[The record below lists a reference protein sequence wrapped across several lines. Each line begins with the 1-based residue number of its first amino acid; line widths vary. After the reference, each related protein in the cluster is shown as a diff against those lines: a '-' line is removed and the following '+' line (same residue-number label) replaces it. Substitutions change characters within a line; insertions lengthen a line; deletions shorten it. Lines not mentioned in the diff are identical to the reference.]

1 MSGQLPW
8 YVARAA
14 GLMAWALL
22 TVSVVWGL
30 AVSTK
35 AKPFG
40 RRPKPAWTLDLHRFL
55 GGLATIFTAVHVGAI
70 LVDTYVKFDLVSVL
84 VPFAASWRPAAVA
97 WGVVSLYLLLA
108 VELTS
113 LAKARIPR
121 RWWRTIH
128 FASFPLFAMATI
140 HGLTAGTDTG
150 AWLFE
155 GVATIAVLAVAGL
168 TALRIHQA
176 QRPRPSRVPARSA
189 RPVRPARPGLPVMP
203 ASPGSPAS
211 PASALSVPPAPP
223 LPCDDVVPT
232 FPEEGAPVLGR
243 R

>member
-22 TVSVVWGL
+22 TASVVWGL
-30 AVSTK
+30 AISTK
-35 AKPFG
+35 AKAFG

-97 WGVVSLYLLLA
+97 WGVASLYLLLA

-121 RWWRTIH
+121 RWWRSIH
-128 FASFPLFAMATI
+128 FASFPLFVMATI
-140 HGLTAGTDTG
+140 HLLTPGAQVSFGTARESWDDTVSMDRAYPREHLLKSAGRAG
-150 AWLFE
+150 AKNC
-155 GVATIAVLAVAGL
+155 G
-168 TALRIHQA
+168 R
-176 QRPRPSRVPARSA
+176 R
-189 RPVRPARPGLPVMP
+189 
-203 ASPGSPAS
+203 
-211 PASALSVPPAPP
+211 LSSPPA
-223 LPCDDVVPT
+223 
-232 FPEEGAPVLGR
+232 
-243 R
+243 